1 MKKQTFLLCIVVG
14 LILALFVVFKLI
26 TKESLTLPPTPDA
39 FGFVNQTGIITPFY
53 ITSFPIGSIVLF
65 PINTEIPNGWVVC
78 DGTTQYT
85 GNNGQTLNVPNLTGS
100 SSSIFCQIVA
110 AAGYTFIL
118 KTLNNSQSST
128 FALLKN
134 ADGFSTTQIDTTPQG
149 VVTLY
154 CGSNLFNS
162 WNNLGSLS
170 KYYSSILPPAITETT
185 QLQNFISST
194 PLQSTLQSLELT
206 LSALPTDSSSLA
218 TSMDAWVAKQF
229 YQGQIDALNGA
240 YANINAANTQANTA
254 LTNDLSNLKTALKP
268 LSFISKVEDNSPGLV
283 PAVSQIVLNADGN
296 RNLLS
301 PIPVGTLILWNDADS
316 PPSNIWVK
324 CDSDNIGDNT
334 VYGTEYSYSSP
345 ALNTY
350 KDVSYVN
357 NWTSTSYR
365 TGSPQQIST
374 PGYAFTYSIVPPGV
388 SFYTKIYY

>member
-1 MKKQTFLLCIVVG
+1 MKKQTLFVCIVVG
-14 LILALFVVFKLI
+14 LIIALFVVFKVI
-26 TKESLTLPPTPDA
+26 TKESFLTDT
-39 FGFVNQTGIITPFY
+39 FGFVHQTGIITPFGNF
-53 ITSFPIGSIVLF
+53 ISFPIGSIVLF
-65 PINTEIPNGWVVC
+65 PINTKIPNGWVVC

-85 GNNGQTLNVPNLTGS
+85 GNNGKNLNVPNLTGS
-100 SSSIFCQIVA
+100 SSSIFCRIAV

-134 ADGFSTTQIDTTPQG
+134 INDFSTKQIDTIPQG

-162 WNNLGSLS
+162 WNNLGSPS
-170 KYYSSILPPAITETT
+170 KYYSSILPPTITETT

-206 LSALPTDSSSLA
+206 LSALPTQNWTA
-218 TSMDAWVAKQF
+218 QQY

-240 YANINAANTQANTA
+240 YANINVANTQANTA
-254 LTNDLSNLKTALKP
+254 LSNDLSNLKTTLKP
-268 LSFISKVEDNSPGLV
+268 LSFISKVEDNSPGQL

-296 RNLLS
+296 INFLS
-301 PIPVGTLILWNDADS
+301 PIPVGTIILWNDADS
-316 PPSNIWVK
+316 PLSNIWVK
-324 CDSDNIGDNT
+324 CDSDNIGDAT
-334 VYGTEYSYSSP
+334 VYGTNYSYSSP

-350 KDVSYVN
+350 KDVSFVN
-357 NWTSTSYR
+357 NWTSTSYY

-388 SFYTKIYY
+388 SFYTKIFY